1 MSKFCKIIPTTIH
14 TLTCLKKIR
23 HNLQVLQPI
32 LNLVNLEFIVLT
44 LGTILVSSC
53 AQVKKA
59 YTAPRA
65 RATLVMINSSL
76 NLRCLLLSFIFCYL
90 CRV

>member
-1 MSKFCKIIPTTIH
+1 MSKFCKIISTTIH

-59 YTAPRA
+59 YTA

-76 NLRCLLLSFIFCYL
+76 NSKTPAFIFYILLST